1 MDYDAMNDAFSELE
15 DAVYRTFQV
24 LQENRPENKIM
35 IEKPEHARRQDAVR
49 YIKEILDFK
58 PLDRF
63 QAEHLEY
70 LQLLLCYWR
79 ELENGGHGGGGPNK
93 KPLVKGPD

>member
-1 MDYDAMNDAFSELE
+1 MDYKAMNDAFSELE

-24 LQENRPENKIM
+24 LQRPENKIM

-49 YIKEILDFK
+49 WIKEILDFK

-70 LQLLLCYWR
+70 LVLVLCYWR
-79 ELENGGHGGGGPNK
+79 ELETGGHGGAGPNK